1 METGEVFAIDLWKI
15 VFMLV
20 NLLLIY
26 LILKRFLYKPV
37 KKMFEL
43 REQEVA
49 ETYQKADAAEA
60 DAYELKDQYE
70 KKLTGAKYEAEE
82 IVRSATKR
90 AQLRSESMI
99 GDAKDT
105 VSNMMERAQEQIES
119 EKKKAVN
126 EIKDEVAD
134 IALMAASNVLEKE
147 MDSKDH
153 HKLIDEFIAEV
164 GDGPW
169 RS

>member
-1 METGEVFAIDLWKI
+1 METGEVFSIDLWKI
-15 VFMLV
+15 LFMLI
-20 NLLLIY
+20 NLFLIY

-37 KKMFEL
+37 KKMFEM

-60 DAYELKDQYE
+60 DAYQLKDQYE
-70 KKLTGAKYEAEE
+70 KKLSGAKTEAEE
-82 IVRSATKR
+82 IVRSAPKR

-105 VSNMMERAQEQIES
+105 VNNMMERAQEQIEL

-126 EIKDEVAD
+126 EIKDEIAD

-147 MDSKDH
+147 MDAKDH
-153 HKLIDEFIAEV
+153 SKLIDEFIDKV

-169 RS
+169 QN

>member
-15 VFMLV
+15 LFMLI
-20 NLLLIY
+20 NLFLIY

-37 KKMFEL
+37 KKMFEM

-60 DAYELKDQYE
+60 EAHQLKDQYE
-70 KKLTGAKYEAEE
+70 KKLSGAKTEAEE
-82 IVRSATKR
+82 IVRSATRR

-99 GDAKDT
+99 GEAKDT
-105 VSNMMERAQEQIES
+105 VSNMMVRAEEQIES

-126 EIKDEVAD
+126 EIKDEIAD

-147 MDSKDH
+147 MDAGDH
-153 HKLIDEFIAEV
+153 KRLIDEFIDKV

-169 RS
+169 HN